1 MVNKA
6 LLRVKGL
13 PMQQDRAVALAVEA
27 LGWLAANDE
36 LRPVFLG
43 ATGLQGDEVATRAQD
58 PEFLGFV
65 LDFLVM
71 DDTWVQAFYDHA
83 NVPYDAPMTARA
95 ALPGGEVPNWT

>member
-1 MVNKA
+1 
-6 LLRVKGL
+6 
-13 PMQQDRAVALAVEA
+13 MQQDRAVALAVEA

-43 ATGLQGDEVATRAQD
+43 ASGLQGDEVAARAQD

-71 DDTWVQAFYDHA
+71 DDAWVTAFCDQAK
-83 NVPYDAPMTARA
+83 VPYDTPMIARS
-95 ALPGGEVPNWT
+95 ALPGGEIPNWT